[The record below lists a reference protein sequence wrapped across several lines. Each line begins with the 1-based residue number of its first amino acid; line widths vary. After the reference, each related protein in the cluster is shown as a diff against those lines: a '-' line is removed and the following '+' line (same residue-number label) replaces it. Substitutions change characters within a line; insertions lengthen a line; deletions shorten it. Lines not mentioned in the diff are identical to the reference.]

1 MQIVTV
7 ANAKPAASYM
17 CFDAML
23 ASCRRFG
30 HEPLILGWGQPW
42 GGLGNKPRLLLKA
55 IESGQ
60 ITDDHILFLDAFDTV
75 LARPPCDIMAAY
87 AEYDAPIVWGA
98 ERNLFPDIGCDRDA
112 VFPASLGGF
121 RYLNSGVCVA
131 QTDAMLAALRQIG
144 AADIPDDHKSADGTH
159 DVNPNDQEIW
169 LRAFAERRFLHGVV
183 SGRISAPT
191 GFLMNPEWLAAK
203 HEAETRQFP
212 DTRQIPN
219 MALDTECRIA
229 LNMHSVTPDDLDL
242 SGERIKVLAT
252 GAESCVVHFPGDSK
266 TNGMMPTVLR
276 KLGLH

>member
-7 ANAKPAASYM
+7 ANAKPAASYF

-42 GGLGNKPRLLLKA
+42 GGLGNKPRLLLRA

-112 VFPASLGGF
+112 VFPDAPGGF

-131 QTDAMLAALRQIG
+131 KTDAMLAALRHID
-144 AADIPDDHKSADGTH
+144 AENIRDDYKNENGSMTH
-159 DVNPNDQEIW
+159 VNDQEIW
-169 LRAFAERRFLHGVV
+169 LRAFAEWPK
-183 SGRISAPT
+183 S
-191 GFLMNPEWLAAK
+191 
-203 HEAETRQFP
+203 
-212 DTRQIPN
+212 

-242 SGERIKVLAT
+242 SGERINVLAT
-252 GAESCVVHFPGDSK
+252 GAEPCVVHF
-266 TNGMMPTVLR
+266 NGSAKSDGMLVLVLA
-276 KLGLH
+276 KLGY

>member
-7 ANAKPAASYM
+7 ANAKPAASYF

-30 HEPLILGWGQPW
+30 HEPLILGWGQRW

-60 ITDDHILFLDAFDTV
+60 ITDDHILFLDAFDTL

-87 AEYDAPIVWGA
+87 AEYNAPIVWGA
-98 ERNLFPDIGCDRDA
+98 ERNLFPKIEHEDSY
-112 VFPASLGGF
+112 FPFSAEGF

-144 AADIPDDHKSADGTH
+144 AADIQDDHKSADGTH

-169 LRAFAERRFLHGVV
+169 LRAFAEWPK
-183 SGRISAPT
+183 S
-191 GFLMNPEWLAAK
+191 
-203 HEAETRQFP
+203 
-212 DTRQIPN
+212 

-252 GAESCVVHFPGDSK
+252 GAEPCVVHF
-266 TNGMMPTVLR
+266 NGPAKSAGLLAPVLA
-276 KLGLH
+276 KLGY

>member
-7 ANAKPAASYM
+7 ANAAPKADYY
-17 CFDAML
+17 CFREML

-60 ITDDHILFLDAFDTV
+60 IADDHILFLDAFDTV

-112 VFPASLGGF
+112 VFPDAPGGF

-169 LRAFAERRFLHGVV
+169 LNAFADMSMWH
-183 SGRISAPT
+183 
-191 GFLMNPEWLAAK
+191 
-203 HEAETRQFP
+203 
-212 DTRQIPN
+212 IPR

-229 LNMHSVTPDDLDL
+229 LNMHSVTPDEIDV
-242 SGERIKVLAT
+242 SGERIRVKGIGPRVEPCILHANGNAKDSGMLALVLA
-252 GAESCVVHFPGDSK
+252 
-266 TNGMMPTVLR
+266 
-276 KLGLH
+276 KLGY

>member
-1 MQIVTV
+1 
-7 ANAKPAASYM
+7 
-17 CFDAML
+17 ML

-87 AEYDAPIVWGA
+87 AAYAAPIVWGA

-131 QTDAMLAALRQIG
+131 ETDAMLAALKCIK
-144 AADIPDDHKSADGTH
+144 ADEIPDDHKSADGAH

-169 LRAFAERRFLHGVV
+169 LNAFADMSMWH
-183 SGRISAPT
+183 
-191 GFLMNPEWLAAK
+191 
-203 HEAETRQFP
+203 
-212 DTRQIPN
+212 IPR
-219 MALDTECRIA
+219 MQLDTECRIA
-229 LNMHSVTPDDLDL
+229 LNMHSVSPDEMDV
-242 SGERIKVLAT
+242 SRERIRIKCSGVEPCIFHANGNAKDSGMLALVLA
-252 GAESCVVHFPGDSK
+252 
-266 TNGMMPTVLR
+266 
-276 KLGLH
+276 KLGY

>member
-7 ANAKPAASYM
+7 ANAKPAASYF

-112 VFPASLGGF
+112 VFPDAPGGF

-131 QTDAMLAALRQIG
+131 QTDAMLAALRHID
-144 AADIPDDHKSADGTH
+144 AENIRDDYKNEDGSMTH
-159 DVNPNDQEIW
+159 VNDQEIW
-169 LRAFAERRFLHGVV
+169 LRAFAEWPK
-183 SGRISAPT
+183 S
-191 GFLMNPEWLAAK
+191 
-203 HEAETRQFP
+203 
-212 DTRQIPN
+212 

-229 LNMHSVTPDDLDL
+229 LNMHSVSPDEMDV
-242 SGERIKVLAT
+242 SCERIRIKCSGVEPCIFHANGNAKDSGMLALVLA
-252 GAESCVVHFPGDSK
+252 
-266 TNGMMPTVLR
+266 
-276 KLGLH
+276 KLGY

>member
-7 ANAKPAASYM
+7 ANAAPKESYF

-87 AEYDAPIVWGA
+87 AEYHAPIVWGA

-112 VFPASLGGF
+112 VFPNAPGGF

-131 QTDAMLAALRQIG
+131 ETGEMLRYLRHIDAANIR
-144 AADIPDDHKSADGTH
+144 DDYKNEDGSMTH
-159 DVNPNDQEIW
+159 VNDQEIA
-169 LRAFAERRFLHGVV
+169 LRAFVEPF
-183 SGRISAPT
+183 
-191 GFLMNPEWLAAK
+191 
-203 HEAETRQFP
+203 ETVR
-212 DTRQIPN
+212 
-219 MALDTECRIA
+219 MALDTHAEIV
-229 LNMHSVTPDDLDL
+229 LNMHSVSPNEMDV
-242 SGERIKVLAT
+242 SGERIRIKCSGVEPCIFHANGNAKDSGMLALVLA
-252 GAESCVVHFPGDSK
+252 
-266 TNGMMPTVLR
+266 
-276 KLGLH
+276 KLGY

>member
-7 ANAKPAASYM
+7 ANAKPAASYF

-112 VFPASLGGF
+112 VFPASSGGF

-131 QTDAMLAALRQIG
+131 QTEAMLAALKRIK
-144 AADIPDDHKSADGTH
+144 ADEIPDDHKSADGTH

-169 LRAFAERRFLHGVV
+169 LRAFAEWPK
-183 SGRISAPT
+183 S
-191 GFLMNPEWLAAK
+191 
-203 HEAETRQFP
+203 
-212 DTRQIPN
+212 
-219 MALDTECRIA
+219 MALDTGCCIA
-229 LNMHSVTPDDLDL
+229 LNMHGVSADDLDMT
-242 SGERIKVLAT
+242 GERIRVKGIGPRV
-252 GAESCVVHFPGDSK
+252 EPCVVHFNGPSK
-266 TNGMMPTVLR
+266 SAGLLAPVLA
-276 KLGLH
+276 KLGY

>member
-7 ANAKPAASYM
+7 ANAKPAASYF

-30 HEPLILGWGQPW
+30 HEPLILGWGQHW

-87 AEYDAPIVWGA
+87 AAYDAPIVWGA

-112 VFPASLGGF
+112 VFPASPGGF

-131 QTDAMLAALRQIG
+131 QTDAMLAALRHID
-144 AADIPDDHKSADGTH
+144 AENIRDDYKNEDGSMTH
-159 DVNPNDQEIW
+159 VNDQEIW
-169 LRAFAERRFLHGVV
+169 LRAFAEWPK
-183 SGRISAPT
+183 S
-191 GFLMNPEWLAAK
+191 
-203 HEAETRQFP
+203 
-212 DTRQIPN
+212 
-219 MALDTECRIA
+219 MALDTECHIA

-252 GAESCVVHFPGDSK
+252 GAESCVVHF
-266 TNGMMPTVLR
+266 NGSAKSDGMLALVLA
-276 KLGLH
+276 KLGY

>member
-7 ANAKPAASYM
+7 ANAKPAASYF

-30 HEPLILGWGQPW
+30 HEPLILGWGQSW

-87 AEYDAPIVWGA
+87 AAYAAPIVWGA

-131 QTDAMLAALRQIG
+131 ETDAMLAALKCIK
-144 AADIPDDHKSADGTH
+144 ADEIPDDHKSADGAH

-169 LRAFAERRFLHGVV
+169 LNAFADMSMWH
-183 SGRISAPT
+183 
-191 GFLMNPEWLAAK
+191 
-203 HEAETRQFP
+203 
-212 DTRQIPN
+212 IPR
-219 MALDTECRIA
+219 MQLDTECRIA
-229 LNMHSVTPDDLDL
+229 LNMHSVTPDEIDV

-252 GAESCVVHFPGDSK
+252 GAEPCIFHANGNAKDS
-266 TNGMMPTVLR
+266 GMLALVLA
-276 KLGLH
+276 KLGY

>member
-7 ANAKPAASYM
+7 ANAAPKADYY
-17 CFDAML
+17 CFREML

-42 GGLGNKPRLLLKA
+42 GGLGNKPRLLLKS

-112 VFPASLGGF
+112 VFPDALGGF

-131 QTDAMLAALRQIG
+131 QTDAMLAYLQHID
-144 AADIPDDHKSADGTH
+144 AANIPDDHKSADGAR
-159 DVNPNDQEIW
+159 DINPNDQEIA
-169 LRAFAERRFLHGVV
+169 LKAFV
-183 SGRISAPT
+183 
-191 GFLMNPEWLAAK
+191 
-203 HEAETRQFP
+203 RQFTWTDISEKQP
-212 DTRQIPN
+212 MCPR

-229 LNMHSVTPDDLDL
+229 LNMHSVTPDEIDV

-252 GAESCVVHFPGDSK
+252 GAEPCIFHANGNAKDS
-266 TNGMMPTVLR
+266 GMLALVLA
-276 KLGLH
+276 KLGY

>member
-7 ANAKPAASYM
+7 ANAKPAASYF

-112 VFPASLGGF
+112 VFPASPGGF

-131 QTDAMLAALRQIG
+131 ETDAMLAALKCIK
-144 AADIPDDHKSADGTH
+144 ADEIPDDHKSADGAH

-169 LRAFAERRFLHGVV
+169 LNAFADMSMWH
-183 SGRISAPT
+183 
-191 GFLMNPEWLAAK
+191 
-203 HEAETRQFP
+203 
-212 DTRQIPN
+212 IPR
-219 MALDTECRIA
+219 MRLDTECRIA
-229 LNMHSVTPDDLDL
+229 LNMHSVSPDEMDV
-242 SGERIKVLAT
+242 SGERIRIKCSGAEPCIFHANGNAKDSGMLALVLA
-252 GAESCVVHFPGDSK
+252 
-266 TNGMMPTVLR
+266 
-276 KLGLH
+276 KLGY

>member
-42 GGLGNKPRLLLKA
+42 GGLGNKPRLLLRA

-60 ITDDHILFLDAFDTV
+60 ITDDHILFLDAFDTL

-112 VFPASLGGF
+112 VFPASSGGF

-131 QTDAMLAALRQIG
+131 ETDAMLAALKCIK
-144 AADIPDDHKSADGTH
+144 ADEIPDDHKSADGAH

-169 LRAFAERRFLHGVV
+169 LNAFADMSMWH
-183 SGRISAPT
+183 
-191 GFLMNPEWLAAK
+191 
-203 HEAETRQFP
+203 
-212 DTRQIPN
+212 IPR

-229 LNMHSVTPDDLDL
+229 LNMHSVSPDEMDV
-242 SGERIKVLAT
+242 SGERIRIKCSGVEPCIFHANGNAKDSGMLALVLA
-252 GAESCVVHFPGDSK
+252 
-266 TNGMMPTVLR
+266 
-276 KLGLH
+276 KLGY